1 MISLPN
7 GQGVELGTI
16 RDPPKGPPFA
26 WRASRGLLLRAP
38 GRRMHVSGP
47 PRRPWVPLG
56 TVRNSFGGQHGLV
69 KIHAEF
75 PFQMVWGSNLGR
87 SGALLEA
94 SPSIWRASLG
104 LPFECAR
111 VPDARLVASLA
122 ALGLSGD
129 CPKLV
134 WRILEGKMRSLKS
147 LQNFP
152 SKWSGG
158 RAWGAPGA
166 IRGPPKGSSV

>member
-1 MISLPN
+1 MSLPN
-7 GQGVELGTI
+7 GRGSSLGRSGTFQKT
-16 RDPPKGPPFA
+16 PPSS
-26 WRASRGLLLRAP
+26 WRASRGLLLRAL

-69 KIHAEF
+69 RIHAEF

-147 LQNFP
+147 RQNFP

-166 IRGPPKGSSV
+166 ILGPPKDSFV